1 MSTGWERYAKVP
13 WPTIERIFM
22 TKRIVSLLLAAV
34 LPLILLC
41 GCSGN
46 RLTVREY
53 GNELYRCWGEFLN
66 ATMEWTKYAPENY
79 PFNGENIKGLKD
91 TVSRREN
98 ALDDIAKINPPE
110 KYAERHKE
118 LVKSLD
124 YEYKWNKA
132 ALKLIDAKS
141 AEDADKLENNIAEI
155 VNSIPEGESLP
166 SVYLFLY
173 KDLKEE
179 LDG

>member
-1 MSTGWERYAKVP
+1 
-13 WPTIERIFM
+13 M
-22 TKRIVSLLLAAV
+22 TKRIVTLLLAAV
-34 LPLILLC
+34 MPLILLC
-41 GCSGN
+41 GCSGDG
-46 RLTVREY
+46 LTVREY
-53 GNELYRCWGEFLN
+53 GDELSRCWGEFLN
-66 ATMEWTKYAPENY
+66 ATVEWTKYAPEYY
-79 PFNGENIKGLKD
+79 PFGDEDIKGLKD
-91 TVSRREN
+91 TVSRREK

-141 AEDADKLENNIAEI
+141 AEDADKLGNDIAEI

-166 SVYLFLY
+166 SVYMFLY

-179 LDG
+179 LDV